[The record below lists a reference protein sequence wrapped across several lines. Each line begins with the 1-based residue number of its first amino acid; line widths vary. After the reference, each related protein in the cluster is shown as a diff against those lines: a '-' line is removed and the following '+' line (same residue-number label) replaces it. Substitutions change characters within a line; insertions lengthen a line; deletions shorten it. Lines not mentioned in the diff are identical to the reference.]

1 MFRVV
6 YRVRR
11 KRVRRRASGASV
23 ARYTTHKE
31 AARVLVHAKLAQFA
45 PRYGVIYNKVFIKN
59 SRTRWGSC
67 SEKGNLNF
75 NYRIALLPEAL
86 ADYVV
91 VHELCHLIHFNH
103 SPAFWAEVARTVP
116 NWRVLRRQ
124 LRTVKLS

>member
-11 KRVRRRASGASV
+11 RRRRASGASV
-23 ARYTTHKE
+23 ARYNTHKE
-31 AARVLVHAKLAQFA
+31 AARALVHAKLAHFA

-59 SRTRWGSC
+59 SRSRWGSC
-67 SEKGNLNF
+67 SERGNLNF

-103 SPAFWAEVARTVP
+103 GPAFWAEVARQVP
-116 NWRVLRRQ
+116 GWRRLRAK
-124 LRTVKLS
+124 LRTLKLS

>member
-1 MFRVV
+1 MFRIV

-11 KRVRRRASGASV
+11 RRVRRVASKASV
-23 ARYTTHKE
+23 EKYEQHKE
-31 AARVLVHAKLAQFA
+31 AARALVQAKLAHFA
-45 PRYGVIYNKVFIKN
+45 PLYGVIYNKVFIKN

-75 NYRIALLPEAL
+75 NYRIALLPEPL

-91 VHELCHLIHFNH
+91 VHELCHLLHFNH
-103 SPAFWAEVARTVP
+103 SPAFWAEVARQVP
-116 NWRVLRRQ
+116 GWRQLRRQ